1 MSTLNTNTIRSEFPY
16 FRGQK
21 NKNLIYFDNAATTQK
36 PECVINAITNFYIN
50 DNSNI
55 HRSVHKTGAI
65 ATQKYEATRSTV
77 KNFISARKSEEIIF
91 TTGATEAIN
100 LVANSFV
107 KQLLS
112 SDDIILVSPLE
123 HHSNLVPWQ
132 MIAKE
137 AGASVKML
145 PINGSKSP
153 QNYLETKQF
162 DYTVDTAKL
171 CQFLKTHKD
180 KVKFIATQHVSNV
193 NGGLQDVK
201 ELAELAHRFNIPILI
216 DGAQAAA
223 HIKVNVQEIDCDFYC
238 FSGHKI
244 FGPTGTGVLFGK
256 SKFLKQFV
264 PYKYGGGIVERVNNS
279 TTKFREAPQNLEAG
293 TPNIAGVIGMGK
305 AIQFIQKIGLK
316 TICNHE
322 LHLKKYLQ
330 LELGKIDGITIYH
343 AHNSGELNSQFASP
357 IFSFNVKNIH
367 HYDLSVLLAENN
379 ILARS
384 GDLCSQT
391 FMKVLGVDGCVRISL
406 CFYNTQEEIDS
417 FILALK
423 KVIKLLNISS

>member
-1 MSTLNTNTIRSEFPY
+1 
-16 FRGQK
+16 
-21 NKNLIYFDNAATTQK
+21 
-36 PECVINAITNFYIN
+36 
-50 DNSNI
+50 
-55 HRSVHKTGAI
+55 
-65 ATQKYEATRSTV
+65 
-77 KNFISARKSEEIIF
+77 
-91 TTGATEAIN
+91 
-100 LVANSFV
+100 
-107 KQLLS
+107 
-112 SDDIILVSPLE
+112 
-123 HHSNLVPWQ
+123 
-132 MIAKE
+132 MI
-137 AGASVKML
+137 
-145 PINGSKSP
+145 
-153 QNYLETKQF
+153 
-162 DYTVDTAKL
+162 
-171 CQFLKTHKD
+171 
-180 KVKFIATQHVSNV
+180 
-193 NGGLQDVK
+193 
-201 ELAELAHRFNIPILI
+201 
-216 DGAQAAA
+216 
-223 HIKVNVQEIDCDFYC
+223 
-238 FSGHKI
+238 
-244 FGPTGTGVLFGK
+244 FGK

-391 FMKVLGVDGCVRISL
+391 FMKVLGVDGSVRISL